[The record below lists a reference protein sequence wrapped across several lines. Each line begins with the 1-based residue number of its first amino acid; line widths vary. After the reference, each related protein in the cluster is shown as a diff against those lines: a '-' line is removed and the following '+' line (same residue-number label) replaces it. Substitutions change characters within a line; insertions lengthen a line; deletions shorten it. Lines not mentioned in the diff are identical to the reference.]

1 MSQDRMDSHASGDTG
16 DGEPRGIAMPGLDR
30 RIIAQIDHES
40 VIAHVKAD
48 IRSDFVLAPHYNVIF
63 NRAGND
69 LWEQLSRQLRAGTYQ
84 PDLPITMSV
93 PKERF
98 FTRPGS
104 ILRPA
109 DRLMYQALT
118 DHVMDQLEEG
128 LDRTRSFSH
137 VHSDEDGQMF
147 EPNHE
152 SWERFQVRVAEICD
166 ESRFILKAD
175 ISNYFERLPQHHL
188 VNLMVAGG
196 CAPEVVR
203 LLEEMM
209 LAFRERNSFGI
220 VQGIYPSDALGNFF
234 LSDFDAYCELA
245 DILSARYVDDIYI
258 GFPSEAEA
266 RKGLANLIETLR
278 KDGLHLNEYKS
289 KIMPTDEV
297 IQEETAIDR
306 LFDEI
311 RDEIEDDETYER
323 ASPYGFEVEWEDDED
338 SEEEDDNAEE
348 EDGLE
353 NAAVERLIEN
363 IGDYPN
369 QEDQI
374 EKFCLPILRS
384 AQSDSAID
392 HVLQNLKEKPH
403 QTRLYFSY
411 ISSFV
416 RTSQDVVD
424 ALEELVADD
433 AVSDYQRMF
442 LLAALLRARA
452 VSRASVNVALQ
463 WLQNRTVAKETR
475 AMAAIF
481 AAKHGSPQQKRTV
494 RTSYEDEP
502 SDYVRSAV
510 LFSSKYLTAVERNT
524 CKRAWG
530 GHNTINTLI
539 AQAI

>member
-1 MSQDRMDSHASGDTG
+1 
-16 DGEPRGIAMPGLDR
+16 MPGLDR
-30 RIIAQIDHES
+30 KIVAQLDHEGI
-40 VIAHVKAD
+40 IAHVKAD
-48 IRSDFVLAPHYNVIF
+48 IRSDFILAPHYNVIF
-63 NRAGND
+63 NRAGDD
-69 LWEQLSRQLRAGTYQ
+69 LWEQLSQQLRSGTYQ
-84 PDLPITMSV
+84 PELPITMSV

-109 DRLMYQALT
+109 DRLLYQGLV
-118 DHVMDQLEEG
+118 DHVMDRLENG
-128 LDRTRSFSH
+128 LDRGRSFSH
-137 VHSDEDGQMF
+137 VPSGEEGQMF

-152 SWERFQVRVAEICD
+152 SWERFQAHVAEICHTS
-166 ESRFILKAD
+166 EFILKAD

-188 VNLMVAGG
+188 VNLMAAAG

-220 VQGIYPSDALGNFF
+220 VQGVYPSDALGNFF

-245 DILSARYVDDIYI
+245 DISSARYVDDIYI

-289 KIMPTDEV
+289 KIIPADEV
-297 IQEETAIDR
+297 IEEETAVDR

-311 RDEIEDDETYER
+311 REEIQDDDTYER
-323 ASPYGFEVEWEDDED
+323 ASPYGFEVEWEDDEMD
-338 SEEEDDNAEE
+338 QDEDDDETE
-348 EDGLE
+348 SDELE

-363 IGDYPN
+363 ISDYPS

-384 AQSDSAID
+384 AQSDSAVD
-392 HVLQNLKEKPH
+392 HVLEKLKEKPH

-411 ISSFV
+411 ISIFV
-416 RTSQDVVD
+416 RTNQDVVD
-424 ALEELVADD
+424 ALEDMVADET
-433 AVSDYQRMF
+433 VSDYQRMF
-442 LLAALLRARA
+442 LLAALLRAKGVTRA
-452 VSRASVNVALQ
+452 TVNTALQ

-481 AAKHGSPQQKRTV
+481 AAKHGAPQQKRTV

-502 SDYVRSAV
+502 SDYVRSAI
-510 LFSSKYLTAVERNT
+510 LFAAKYLTAAEKNT

-530 GHNTINTLI
+530 GHNAINTLI
-539 AQAI
+539 SQTL

>member
-1 MSQDRMDSHASGDTG
+1 
-16 DGEPRGIAMPGLDR
+16 MPGLDR
-30 RIIAQIDHES
+30 TIIAQIDIAS

-48 IRSDFVLAPHYNVIF
+48 IRSDFILAPHYNTIF
-63 NRAGND
+63 NRAGD
-69 LWEQLSRQLRAGTYQ
+69 ELWDQLKQQLRAGTYQ
-84 PDLPITMSV
+84 PELPITMSV

-104 ILRPA
+104 ILRPT
-109 DRLMYQALT
+109 DRLMYQALV
-118 DHVMDQLEEG
+118 DNVMEQLEEG
-128 LDRTRSFSH
+128 HDRSRSFSH
-137 VHSDEDGQMF
+137 VPTDEEGQMF
-147 EPNHE
+147 EPNHKC
-152 SWERFQVRVAEICD
+152 WERFQARVAEICD
-166 ESRFILKAD
+166 GSEFILKAD

-188 VNLMVAGG
+188 VNLMSAAG
-196 CAPEVVR
+196 CAPEVVS

-220 VQGIYPSDALGNFF
+220 VQGVYPSDALGNFF

-245 DILSARYVDDIYI
+245 EILSARYVDDIYM

-266 RKGLANLIETLR
+266 RKGLASLIETLR

-289 KIMPTDEV
+289 KIMHADEV
-297 IQEETAIDR
+297 IKEETAIDR

-311 RDEIEDDETYER
+311 REEIQDDETYER
-323 ASPYGFEVEWEDDED
+323 ASPYGFEVEWEEDEEDED
-338 SEEEDDNAEE
+338 EDEDDVV
-348 EDGLE
+348 LE
-353 NAAVERLIEN
+353 NAAVERLMEHID
-363 IGDYPN
+363 DYPN

-384 AQSDSAID
+384 AQSDSAAE

-416 RTSQDVVD
+416 RNNQDIVD

-442 LLAALLRARA
+442 LLAALLRARS
-452 VSRASVNVALQ
+452 VTRATVNSALQ

-481 AAKHGSPQQKRTV
+481 AAKQGVAQQKRTV

-502 SDYVRSAV
+502 SDYVRSAI
-510 LFSSKYLTAVERNT
+510 LFSSKYLTVVEKKT

-530 GHNTINTLI
+530 GHNAINTLI
-539 AQAI
+539 AQTI

>member
-1 MSQDRMDSHASGDTG
+1 
-16 DGEPRGIAMPGLDR
+16 MPGLDR
-30 RIIAQIDHES
+30 RVIAQVDHEG

-48 IRSDFVLAPHYNVIF
+48 IRSDFILAPHYNAIF
-63 NRAGND
+63 NRAGDD
-69 LWEQLSRQLRAGTYQ
+69 LWEQLSQQLSAGTYQ

-109 DRLMYQALT
+109 DRLLYQGLV
-118 DHVMDQLEEG
+118 DHVMDRLEDG
-128 LDRTRSFSH
+128 LHRTRSFSH
-137 VHSDEDGQMF
+137 VPSNEIGQMF

-152 SWERFQVRVAEICD
+152 SWERFQARVAEICD
-166 ESRFILKAD
+166 RSEFILKAD

-188 VNLMVAGG
+188 GNLMAAAG

-220 VQGIYPSDALGNFF
+220 VQGVYPSDALGNFF

-245 DILSARYVDDIYI
+245 DIPSARYVDDIYI

-289 KIMPTDEV
+289 KIMPADEV
-297 IQEETAIDR
+297 IEQETAIDR

-338 SEEEDDNAEE
+338 DEEEVDDEE
-348 EDGLE
+348 EGDDDLE
-353 NAAVERLIEN
+353 NVALERLIEN
-363 IGDYPN
+363 IEDYPN
-369 QEDQI
+369 HEDQI

-384 AQSDSAID
+384 AQSDSAVD
-392 HVLQNLKEKPH
+392 HVLGNLKEKPH

-411 ISSFV
+411 ISTFV
-416 RTSQDVVD
+416 RTNQDVVET
-424 ALEELVADD
+424 LEELVADET
-433 AVSDYQRMF
+433 VSDYQQMF

-452 VSRASVNVALQ
+452 VTRATVNTALQ

-481 AAKHGSPQQKRTV
+481 AAKHGAPQQKRTV
-494 RTSYEDEP
+494 RTPKKTNRRITSAAP
-502 SDYVRSAV
+502 FCSRRS
-510 LFSSKYLTAVERNT
+510 
-524 CKRAWG
+524 
-530 GHNTINTLI
+530 I
-539 AQAI
+539 

>member
-1 MSQDRMDSHASGDTG
+1 
-16 DGEPRGIAMPGLDR
+16 MPGLDR

-40 VIAHVKAD
+40 AIAHVKAD
-48 IRSDFVLAPHYNVIF
+48 IRSDFILAPHYNAIF
-63 NRAGND
+63 NRAGDD
-69 LWEQLSRQLRAGTYQ
+69 LWDQLKQQLRAGRYQ
-84 PDLPITMSV
+84 PELPITISV

-109 DRLMYQALT
+109 DRLMYQALV
-118 DHVMDQLEEG
+118 DNVMEKLEEG

-137 VHSDEDGQMF
+137 APSDSEGQMF
-147 EPNHE
+147 QPNHE
-152 SWERFQVRVAEICD
+152 SWERFQARVAEICD
-166 ESRFILKAD
+166 GSEFILKAD
-175 ISNYFERLPQHHL
+175 ISNYFERLPHHHL
-188 VNLMVAGG
+188 VNLMAAAG
-196 CAPEVVR
+196 CAPEVVS

-220 VQGIYPSDALGNFF
+220 VQGVYPSDALGNFF
-234 LSDFDAYCELA
+234 LSDFDAYCDLA
-245 DILSARYVDDIYI
+245 EVLSARYVDDIYM

-266 RKGLANLIETLR
+266 RNGLASLIETLR

-289 KIMPTDEV
+289 KIMPADEV
-297 IQEETAIDR
+297 IREETAIDR

-311 RDEIEDDETYER
+311 REEVEDDETYER
-323 ASPYGFEVEWEDDED
+323 ASPYGFEVEWEEDDEEDEDDEADDED
-338 SEEEDDNAEE
+338 
-348 EDGLE
+348 DGDIE
-353 NAAVERLIEN
+353 NAAVERLMES

-369 QEDQI
+369 QEGQI

-384 AQSDSAID
+384 AQSDSAVE
-392 HVLQNLKEKPH
+392 HVLENLKEKPH

-411 ISSFV
+411 ISTFV
-416 RTSQDVVD
+416 RTDRDVVD

-433 AVSDYQRMF
+433 TVSDYQRMF
-442 LLAALLRARA
+442 LLASLLRARTVA
-452 VSRASVNVALQ
+452 RATVNTALQ

-481 AAKHGSPQQKRTV
+481 AAKHGVAQQKRTV

-502 SDYVRSAV
+502 SDYVRSAI
-510 LFSSKYLTAVERNT
+510 LFSSKYLTAVEKNT

-530 GHNTINTLI
+530 GHNAINTLI
-539 AQAI
+539 AQTI